1 MDEPELARIATAWIK
16 DDAKAKMGTAILTA
30 RQLIFFDQR
39 FASNPGI
46 GGVAGAAMAG
56 ALERRHEADGPLFE
70 IDLDQIVGAG
80 QRRKMLNKDR
90 IAIETSDGEVLL
102 NDGWKRLGPALRQAI
117 TSRGRSIVDDGTEAW
132 RVD

>member
-1 MDEPELARIATAWIK
+1 MDEPELARIATAWMQ
-16 DDAKAKMGTAILTA
+16 DGVRAKMGTAILTE

-46 GGVAGAAMAG
+46 GGVAVAAVAG
-56 ALERRHEADGPLFE
+56 ALQHRHEADGPLFE

-90 IAIETSDGEVLL
+90 IAIATSDGEVLL
-102 NDGWKRLGPALRQAI
+102 NDGWKRLGPALRDVI
-117 TSRGRSIVDDGTEAW
+117 TSRGRSIVDEGPEAW
-132 RVD
+132 RVN